1 MGSRSSRVIAGDGPE
16 RPRLE
21 ALTRELGIDQQL
33 RLLGS
38 LASDI
43 CVCCSD
49 YEGGPLSVM
58 EYMAAGKPVPSTN
71 AGGLPER
78 VESRRNSPTPPWV

>member
-1 MGSRSSRVIAGDGPE
+1 VIAGDGPE

-33 RLLGS
+33 RLLGYRDDIARFS
-38 LASDI
+38 ASDI

-58 EYMAAGKPVPSTN
+58 DSGASH
-71 AGGLPER
+71 L
-78 VESRRNSPTPPWV
+78 SRPREPANEPL